1 MKKQN
6 IVLYIDKNGNDE
18 CDMGYIGYSSTIV
31 EREYILHLYNQDN
44 YPLKQNESDFWDK
57 LCTLY
62 RNNKVRNFFEKI

>member
-44 YPLKQNESDFWDK
+44 YPLKQNENDFWTILVDMYK
-57 LCTLY
+57 T
-62 RNNKVRNFFEKI
+62 NNVRNFFEKI